1 MNTVRIILPLPPR
14 VVSPNGRAHWAA
26 KARAV
31 KAMRYR
37 AAAEVLAARGKDR
50 AVWPAATV
58 QVTYY
63 HRDRRRRDG
72 DNALA
77 SCKAFIDGI
86 ADAGLVADDVA
97 LTYPPVRFKVDKAR
111 PRVELEISPPKSS

>member
-1 MNTVRIILPLPPR
+1 MTIRLSLPLPPR

-37 AAAEVLAARGKDR
+37 AAAETLAARGGRVKS
-50 AVWPAATV
+50 WPTATV

-77 SCKAFIDGI
+77 ACKAYMDGL
-86 ADAGLVADDVA
+86 ADAGLVADDVS
-97 LTYPPVRFKVDKAR
+97 LTYLPVQFEVDKAN
-111 PRVELEISPPKSS
+111 PRVELTIAQT